1 MSKKVIMENNEEIVP
16 KEKPKVCFI
25 IMPIAD
31 VSSYDNGHFLRV
43 YNHLI
48 KPACEQAGFI
58 PVRADDVS
66 SSHMIVVDILKKI
79 VESDLA
85 ICDLS
90 ARNPNVLYELGL
102 RQAFN
107 KKTVLIK
114 DNKTDNIFDVQGFR
128 YAGYDSNL
136 RIDNVKNE
144 VLKLSNALTETYNAI
159 DDINSIVQLL
169 KIEPAKIE
177 NKTEL
182 SAGDTV
188 LFRAIS
194 ELTKKVESLS
204 YNKPNITSSNNKSIP
219 KSYRA
224 LASWVGSENTI
235 MISGNEGINTR
246 FDIGKMYY
254 DGTKQFGFL
263 FDIDVENETLVFNIG
278 ENKFIKIQFDDP
290 QLAHISEE
298 PVKL

>member
-1 MSKKVIMENNEEIVP
+1 MNKKVIMESHEKKSSE
-16 KEKPKVCFI
+16 EKPKICFI

-114 DNKTDNIFDVQGFR
+114 DNRTENIFDVQGFR
-128 YAGYDSNL
+128 YAGYDSSL

-144 VLKLSNALTETYNAI
+144 VSKLANALSETYNAT

-177 NKTEL
+177 QKTEL
-182 SAGDTV
+182 SASDTV
-188 LFRAIS
+188 LFRAIT
-194 ELTKKVESLS
+194 ELTNKVESLS
-204 YNKPNITSSNNKSIP
+204 LYKPGFLSGSTKKSSVSFLDKPVWLRSDNSISIYSNKDESSKFSLGQ
-219 KSYRA
+219 S
-224 LASWVGSENTI
+224 
-235 MISGNEGINTR
+235 
-246 FDIGKMYY
+246 YY
-254 DGTKQFGFL
+254 DGTKKLG
-263 FDIDVENETLVFNIG
+263 TLVSINFDKEILTFQIANNDFIELPFN
-278 ENKFIKIQFDDP
+278 EP
-290 QLAHISEE
+290 SLAELSET